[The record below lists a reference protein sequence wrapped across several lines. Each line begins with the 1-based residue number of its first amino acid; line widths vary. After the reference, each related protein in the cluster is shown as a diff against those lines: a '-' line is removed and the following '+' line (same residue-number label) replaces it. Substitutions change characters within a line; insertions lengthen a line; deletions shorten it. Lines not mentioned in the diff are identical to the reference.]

1 MSFLWISLSVLTQ
14 SRDLTVNRVN
24 SLFLR
29 GPITQEMKVHC
40 VRPQLSSDKKPES
53 VSARLGAGDFVDS
66 FPPFVST
73 LLLLLLILLCVLCE
87 EMSSAESNSFLE
99 LSSLRSGLFSSSNI
113 SWLRYFELMSAM
125 SEIEL

>member
-29 GPITQEMKVHC
+29 GPMTQEMKVHP

-53 VSARLGAGDFVDS
+53 VSAWLGSGDFLDT
-66 FPPFVST
+66 FPPFVSI
-73 LLLLLLILLCVLCE
+73 LLLFLVLVK
-87 EMSSAESNSFLE
+87 ESFCQFLDAFS
-99 LSSLRSGLFSSSNI
+99 LSRQS
-113 SWLRYFELMSAM
+113 
-125 SEIEL
+125 